1 MKNLGSPGLGVESQG
16 QFLCREN
23 KTINQA
29 VTSMNA
35 FSSLAVEEH
44 QPTVS
49 GELFMRPQWAAN
61 VLRSDVEEAV
71 HLLSGRDKPSGES
84 HFSVE

>member
-1 MKNLGSPGLGVESQG
+1 
-16 QFLCREN
+16 
-23 KTINQA
+23 
-29 VTSMNA
+29 MNA

-49 GELFMRPQWAAN
+49 GELFKRPKWAAN
-61 VLRSDVEEAV
+61 VLPSDVEEAL

>member
-1 MKNLGSPGLGVESQG
+1 MLNSWKKGGHKDEKPWFAWPRGGVTRSI
-16 QFLCREN
+16 FMSREN

-49 GELFMRPQWAAN
+49 GELFMRPQ
-61 VLRSDVEEAV
+61 
-71 HLLSGRDKPSGES
+71 
-84 HFSVE
+84 

>member
-1 MKNLGSPGLGVESQG
+1 MSRRQPSVNNLSEYAPWFTWPRGGVTRSIFMSETS
-16 QFLCREN
+16 

-49 GELFMRPQWAAN
+49 GELFMRP
-61 VLRSDVEEAV
+61 
-71 HLLSGRDKPSGES
+71 K
-84 HFSVE
+84 